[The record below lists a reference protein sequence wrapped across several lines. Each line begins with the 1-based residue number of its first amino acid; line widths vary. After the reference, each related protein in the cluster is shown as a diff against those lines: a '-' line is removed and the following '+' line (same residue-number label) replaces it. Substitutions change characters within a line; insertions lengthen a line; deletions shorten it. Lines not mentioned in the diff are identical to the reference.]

1 MKKIEELKKVNNI
14 TVKAGGII
22 MGLSYIPQIFKIL
35 STKNVEGIS
44 LAFLAMV
51 TIAVA
56 TFALDGYII
65 YKETREPKTL
75 IAQLL
80 NFIPALITVILILI
94 YR

>member
-1 MKKIEELKKVNNI
+1 MLEKINRQTIKL
-14 TVKAGGII
+14 GGLI

-56 TFALDGYII
+56 TFTLDGYVV
-65 YKETREPKTL
+65 YKDTGEKKTMV
-75 IAQLL
+75 AQLL
-80 NFIPALITVILILI
+80 NLFPAIVTVILILI
-94 YR
+94 YK